1 LNACKKCG
9 GVGDLTKLKRVI
21 AAVQQ
26 REPDRVPVVPQITYA
41 AAHFAGLKF
50 SDGLEDPQTMARSL
64 VEGFRLAG
72 YDGVY
77 VGWESSFDLVAEAM
91 GCELDVKPDE
101 IPVVRERVV
110 KNKKDVKLLQAVDP
124 ESSGRIPIHLKA
136 IELVREEIG
145 TDVPIFRY
153 VPGPLTLVSV
163 LMGPDKALTNLIK
176 DPSFIRQALEP
187 ATESTLR
194 FAAAAVKHGSDIV
207 VVADPMASS
216 TVISPRMFK
225 EFAYPTLC
233 QVVEMI
239 AEVGGIPSLHICGK
253 TEAILE
259 EMTRTGAK
267 ILELDHSVDLAAA
280 KAEVG
285 TRVCIQG
292 NLNPTGVLLTGEP
305 NDVEAE
311 SRACIEKAS
320 KEGGFILSSGC
331 EIPLNAPLENIK
343 AMVSAAKRFG
353 VYRDVQ
359 ELENEGE

>member
-1 LNACKKCG
+1 
-9 GVGDLTKLKRVI
+9 
-21 AAVQQ
+21 
-26 REPDRVPVVPQITYA
+26 
-41 AAHFAGLKF
+41 
-50 SDGLEDPQTMARSL
+50 
-64 VEGFRLAG
+64 
-72 YDGVY
+72 
-77 VGWESSFDLVAEAM
+77 
-91 GCELDVKPDE
+91 
-101 IPVVRERVV
+101 
-110 KNKKDVKLLQAVDP
+110 
-124 ESSGRIPIHLKA
+124 
-136 IELVREEIG
+136 
-145 TDVPIFRY
+145 
-153 VPGPLTLVSV
+153 
-163 LMGPDKALTNLIK
+163 
-176 DPSFIRQALEP
+176 
-187 ATESTLR
+187 
-194 FAAAAVKHGSDIV
+194 
-207 VVADPMASS
+207 
-216 TVISPRMFK
+216 
-225 EFAYPTLC
+225 
-233 QVVEMI
+233 MI